1 MNARCRCARRETATR
16 NARLTGTR
24 GTIDAQCRAPYR
36 VGNDTLSPHF
46 TVKLNEFSLP
56 GTPLYERFYKNV
68 KNADPQSIRLAFHG
82 TSFAAAK
89 LILKNG
95 MSPSRRINT
104 QGDWFTLDINYALT
118 RSICREDHS
127 AQWGGTPKDEE
138 PDAYS
143 KSVVVICFAVYMP
156 KTIYIGEH
164 IVCTCEKHSLPIS
177 MLEFPREPYDPA

>member
-56 GTPLYERFYKNV
+56 GTSLYERFYKNV

-127 AQWGGTPKDEE
+127 AQWGGTHKDEE

-143 KSVVVICFAVYMP
+143 KSVVVLCFAVYMP

>member
-24 GTIDAQCRAPYR
+24 GTIDAQCRTPYR

-56 GTPLYERFYKNV
+56 GTSLYERFYKNV

-89 LILKNG
+89 LILKKRYESITTNQHT
-95 MSPSRRINT
+95 RR
-104 QGDWFTLDINYALT
+104 L
-118 RSICREDHS
+118 
-127 AQWGGTPKDEE
+127 
-138 PDAYS
+138 
-143 KSVVVICFAVYMP
+143 VY
-156 KTIYIGEH
+156 TGH
-164 IVCTCEKHSLPIS
+164 QLCAHEKYLS
-177 MLEFPREPYDPA
+177 